1 MIGCK
6 LQGKQSSIYING
18 GSAIKKLILFIV
30 LILIFAV
37 DIAWAK
43 KAEEWFEKGNMAM
56 SAGYNNVAIRFFEK
70 AIEIDPNYLEP
81 YINIGLL
88 YNKEGDT
95 EKAISY
101 YEKAIAVDPDFT
113 KAHYNLGTVYAE
125 KGKLDKAVSEFKK
138 CLSINPDL
146 AKAHSQLGTAYV
158 SKGLDSEAADH
169 FYRAGLLFLK
179 QGDRGRALKAY
190 EDLKKTKSKEL
201 ELSLSKKLNPKSN

>member
-1 MIGCK
+1 M
-6 LQGKQSSIYING
+6 YISG

-37 DIAWAK
+37 DIAVAK
-43 KAEEWFEKGNMAM
+43 KADEWFEKGNMAM
-56 SAGYNNVAIRFFEK
+56 SSGYNNVAIRFFKK
-70 AIEIDPNYLEP
+70 AIEIDPNYLES

-88 YNKEGDT
+88 YSKEGDT

-125 KGKLDKAVSEFKK
+125 KGKSDKAISEFKK
-138 CLSINPDL
+138 CLSINPNL
-146 AKAHSQLGTAYV
+146 AKAHLKLGTAYI
-158 SKGLDSEAADH
+158 SKGLDSKAADH

-179 QGDRGRALKAY
+179 QGDKGSALKAY
-190 EDLKKTKSKEL
+190 EDLKKTKSKKL
-201 ELSLSKKLNPKSN
+201 ERNLSEKLKTKSN